1 MNDQRNRIDAP
12 EPPLSTEEQ
21 APAASGG
28 AEEYP
33 DYYDE
38 LYETLTPRQIVLEL
52 DKYII
57 GQDKAKRAVAIALRN
72 RWRRLRVQEELR
84 DEILPNNIIMIGPT
98 GVGKTEISRRLAR
111 LADAPFVKVE
121 ASKFTEV
128 GYVGRDVESM
138 VRDLMEIAVSM
149 VRQEWEDE
157 VYEEAENHAEERL
170 LDLLLPPLRSDE
182 VSGDARRYLVDK
194 LGIAEESGES
204 PQAQRERSREKLKK
218 LLSDGKLEERKVEV
232 DVTSQRV
239 PFIEVLTPM
248 GLEDM
253 DINMSEV
260 LEEILPKKKKRRT
273 VTVSEARRILVQEE
287 LNKLIDMD
295 EVVNEAIYRVE
306 NSGIVFLDE
315 IDKIAGEKITG
326 GPDVSREGV
335 QRDLLPIVEGS
346 SVQTKYGLIHT
357 DHILFIAA
365 GAFHVSKPSD
375 LIPELQGRFP
385 IRVELDSLTAGDFE
399 RILTEPKNALTLQY
413 RAMLETEGVKLE
425 FSQNAIR
432 EVARIAAEVNEQME
446 NIGARRLHTVMTLL
460 LDDILFNVPD
470 EKHDEVMI
478 DAPDVTERLKDVVQD
493 QDLRRYIL

>member
-1 MNDQRNRIDAP
+1 MNDQSNRIETEDPAELTEAP
-12 EPPLSTEEQ
+12 L
-21 APAASGG
+21 APSGG

-138 VRDLMEIAVSM
+138 VRDLMEIAVNM

-157 VYEEAENHAEERL
+157 VYEEAEAHAEEKL
-170 LDLLLPPLRSDE
+170 LDLLLPPLRTE
-182 VSGDARRYLVDK
+182 EISGDARRYLVDK
-194 LGIAEESGES
+194 LGIAEESSES

-218 LLSDGKLEERKVEV
+218 LLSDGKLEDRKVEV
-232 DVTSQRV
+232 EVSSQRM

-260 LEEILPKKKKRRT
+260 LEEILPKKKKRRK
-273 VTVSEARRILVQEE
+273 VTVAEARRILVQEE

-425 FSQNAIR
+425 FTPGAVR
-432 EVARIAAEVNEQME
+432 EVARIAAEVNDQME

-460 LDDILFNVPD
+460 LDEILFDVPD

>member
-1 MNDQRNRIDAP
+1 MPDDKGERTTVTEPEQAAP
-12 EPPLSTEEQ
+12 AGSTEE
-21 APAASGG
+21 
-28 AEEYP
+28 YP
-33 DYYDE
+33 EYYDE
-38 LYETLTPRQIVLEL
+38 LYETLTPRQIVTEL

-57 GQDKAKRAVAIALRN
+57 GQDKAKRSVAIALRN
-72 RWRRLRVQEELR
+72 RWRRLRVQDELR

-138 VRDLMEIAVSM
+138 VRDLMEIGVNL

-157 VYEEAENHAEERL
+157 VYGDAEKNAEERL
-170 LDLLLPPLRSDE
+170 LDLLLPPLKPE
-182 VSGDARRYLVDK
+182 DAQAGGRRYLVNQT
-194 LGIAEESGES
+194 GEAEEEPATPET
-204 PQAQRERSREKLKK
+204 PQMQRERSRDKLRK
-218 LLSDGKLEERKVEV
+218 LLADGKLEDRKVEV
-232 DVTSQRV
+232 EVGHQRM

-260 LEEILPKKKKRRT
+260 LEEILPKRKKRRT

-315 IDKIAGEKITG
+315 IDKIAGERMTS

-335 QRDLLPIVEGS
+335 QRDLLPIVEGT
-346 SVQTKYGLIHT
+346 SVQTKYGLIRT

-413 RAMLETEGVKLE
+413 RAMLETESVKLE
-425 FSQNAIR
+425 FSPLAVR
-432 EVARIAAEVNEQME
+432 EIARIAAEVNEQME
-446 NIGARRLHTVMTLL
+446 NIGARRLHTIMTRL
-460 LDDILFNVPD
+460 LDDILFDVPD
-470 EKHDEVMI
+470 VEHGDILI
-478 DAPDVTERLKDVVQD
+478 DGPDVVERLKDVVQD

>member
-1 MNDQRNRIDAP
+1 
-12 EPPLSTEEQ
+12 
-21 APAASGG
+21 
-28 AEEYP
+28 
-33 DYYDE
+33 
-38 LYETLTPRQIVLEL
+38 
-52 DKYII
+52 
-57 GQDKAKRAVAIALRN
+57 
-72 RWRRLRVQEELR
+72 
-84 DEILPNNIIMIGPT
+84 
-98 GVGKTEISRRLAR
+98 
-111 LADAPFVKVE
+111 
-121 ASKFTEV
+121 
-128 GYVGRDVESM
+128 
-138 VRDLMEIAVSM
+138 M

-157 VYEEAENHAEERL
+157 VYEEAEAHAEEKL
-170 LDLLLPPLRSDE
+170 LDLLLPPLRTE
-182 VSGDARRYLVDK
+182 EISGDARRYLVDK
-194 LGIAEESGES
+194 LGIAEESSES

-218 LLSDGKLEERKVEV
+218 LLSDGKLEDRKVEV
-232 DVTSQRV
+232 EVSSQRM

-260 LEEILPKKKKRRT
+260 LEEILPKKKKRRK
-273 VTVSEARRILVQEE
+273 VTVAEARRILVQEE

-425 FSQNAIR
+425 FTPGAVR
-432 EVARIAAEVNEQME
+432 EVARIAAEVNDQME

-460 LDDILFNVPD
+460 LDEILFDVPD